1 MDIHHSFYMNWLSI
15 ILDQTVPDKCVTGE
29 ARLVE
34 GSVKSEGRVEVC
46 INSVWGSVCRGS
58 SYYWDSSD
66 TKVLCRQ
73 LGHQELGVSIM
84 LLACIE

>member
-1 MDIHHSFYMNWLSI
+1 MNWLLI
-15 ILDQTVPDKCVTGE
+15 FLDETVPDKCVTGE
-29 ARLVE
+29 ARLVG

-46 INSVWGSVCRGS
+46 INSIWGSVCRG
-58 SYYWDSSD
+58 YYNYWDSSD

-84 LLACIE
+84 SLACME